1 MRWSGP
7 EQQRK
12 PFQKSAGPV
21 KPARHVPP
29 YLPISFSGLMTSGS
43 WPIRSATGGSL
54 PALTR
59 AVSCGDSL
67 KLLGNLAGS
76 VTTSGPSS
84 LPIRVL
90 LPAFCASAPAAMAPQ
105 RMAATRT
112 TVSRDRTVR
121 ICTLR
126 RHLLMTRLLVS
137 RGSNQVLVASP
148 GADYRDMPEASPESM
163 PDRGFPVLLRR
174 FAGGDFAQPR
184 SGA

>member
-1 MRWSGP
+1 MSTLIGVGRAAYDPPASDLLPAG
-7 EQQRK
+7 
-12 PFQKSAGPV
+12 SAQLT
-21 KPARHVPP
+21 AAT
-29 YLPISFSGLMTSGS
+29 ISQ
-43 WPIRSATGGSL
+43 IRSATGGSL

-90 LPAFCASAPAAMAPQ
+90 LPALCASAPAAMAPQ

-137 RGSNQVLVASP
+137 RGSNQVLVPSP
-148 GADYRDMPEASPESM
+148 GADYRDMPMASPESM
-163 PDRGFPVLLRR
+163 PDRGFPVRPPLRR
-174 FAGGDFAQPR
+174 TGACRRPPWRRSWR

>member
-1 MRWSGP
+1 EHQLNAYP
-7 EQQRK
+7 K
-12 PFQKSAGPV
+12 PAGPV
-21 KPARHVPP
+21 KPARHTPP

-90 LPAFCASAPAAMAPQ
+90 LPALCASSPAAVAPQ
-105 RMAATRT
+105 RVAATR
-112 TVSRDRTVR
+112 
-121 ICTLR
+121 
-126 RHLLMTRLLVS
+126 
-137 RGSNQVLVASP
+137 P
-148 GADYRDMPEASPESM
+148 
-163 PDRGFPVLLRR
+163 
-174 FAGGDFAQPR
+174 
-184 SGA
+184 